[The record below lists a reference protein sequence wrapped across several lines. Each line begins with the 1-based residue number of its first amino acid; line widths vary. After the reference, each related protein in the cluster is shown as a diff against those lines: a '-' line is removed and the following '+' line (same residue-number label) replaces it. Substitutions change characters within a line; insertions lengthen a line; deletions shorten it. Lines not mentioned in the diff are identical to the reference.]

1 MKKSVLVVDDSSFI
15 YEEIKLMLENTDYS
29 VIGHCVDG
37 ESAVKKYTELQPD
50 IVTMDIVMPGID
62 GFETTQIIL
71 KNFPNARIII
81 ISSLAYNETVE
92 ISEAIGAK
100 GFIFKPIEKEHLLN
114 ALDGIDSGDI

>member
-1 MKKSVLVVDDSSFI
+1 MNRSVLVVDDSIFI

-29 VIGHCVDG
+29 VIGHCSDG
-37 ESAVKKYTELQPD
+37 ESAVEQYEKLKPD

-62 GFETTQIIL
+62 GFETTQRIL
-71 KNFPNARIII
+71 KDSPDARIII

-114 ALDGIDSGDI
+114 ALDGIDSGTN

>member
-1 MKKSVLVVDDSSFI
+1 MNKSVLVVDDSAFV

-29 VIGHCVDG
+29 VIGHCSDG
-37 ESAVKKYTELQPD
+37 ESAVEQYVKLRPD

-71 KNFPNARIII
+71 KNFPDARIVI

-114 ALDGIDSGDI
+114 ALNGIDSGDK